1 FYLRG
6 PQPEFRS
13 YWRMDRRSGHG
24 YGPGRAG
31 RSANHNCDEGRAGGA
46 GREASGWALAL
57 GGGSVARRGPRSD
70 AELWVLATA
79 VWRGPGG
86 DRGEPYRW
94 RATGADRGVDAGRVG
109 LGRHGG
115 GTDTAV
121 SVQSRATDS
130 ARLFSTERREAEAG
144 CDAGGGQRR
153 HCADGSRMDEFVARA
168 AGRQSASLG
177 AMEDHAGPSATAAR
191 RCRAY

>member
-13 YWRMDRRSGHG
+13 HWRMDRRGGHG

-46 GREASGWALAL
+46 WREASGWALAL

-86 DRGEPYRW
+86 DRGEAGRLG
-94 RATGADRGVDAGRVG
+94 ATRGGRGWDAGRV
-109 LGRHGG
+109 R
-115 GTDTAV
+115 
-121 SVQSRATDS
+121 
-130 ARLFSTERREAEAG
+130 
-144 CDAGGGQRR
+144 
-153 HCADGSRMDEFVARA
+153 
-168 AGRQSASLG
+168 
-177 AMEDHAGPSATAAR
+177 
-191 RCRAY
+191 